1 MQHVKSSIT
10 HNAAAEACMR
20 LSIQPSFST
29 FYAGDIC
36 SLCPFPSNPAF
47 SMLQCFPVSVSRSV
61 SYAMRANFMFPN
73 LSGGLGAVCG
83 KLDMGMLAERPGGF
97 PPNNRRLLSSRTMSA
112 KPHVSVANACST
124 SRCLP
129 LRPRLAP
136 GALPGGQLDEK
147 TTTRTSQAGS
157 IRNRLRRRSEPRHVC
172 HVSRLHP

>member
-1 MQHVKSSIT
+1 
-10 HNAAAEACMR
+10 MR

-29 FYAGDIC
+29 FYAGGIC

-73 LSGGLGAVCG
+73 LSGGLGAVCR

-136 GALPGGQLDEK
+136 GALPG
-147 TTTRTSQAGS
+147 AG
-157 IRNRLRRRSEPRHVC
+157 LMRRRLLGRRKRAQFGIDYDAAASPAMSATFRVC
-172 HVSRLHP
+172 ILN

>member
-1 MQHVKSSIT
+1 MQPLPI
-10 HNAAAEACMR
+10 
-20 LSIQPSFST
+20 SFQSCV
-29 FYAGDIC
+29 FYAAVFPRFCQPFCI
-36 SLCPFPSNPAF
+36 LCNACQFY
-47 SMLQCFPVSVSRSV
+47 VS
-61 SYAMRANFMFPN
+61 N
-73 LSGGLGAVCG
+73 LSGGLGAVCR
-83 KLDMGMLAERPGGF
+83 KLDMGMLAERPGRF

-136 GALPGGQLDEK
+136 GALPGGRLDEK